1 LISGYNPFSDWHTS
15 RKGQSPSGIGF
26 QLGPK
31 TRAQPRNR
39 RRQFRGGV
47 YALNLQSSAAAHPA
61 CALVLQ
67 WFAQQAKK
75 EGDELIGP

>member
-1 LISGYNPFSDWHTS
+1 
-15 RKGQSPSGIGF
+15 
-26 QLGPK
+26 
-31 TRAQPRNR
+31 
-39 RRQFRGGV
+39 
-47 YALNLQSSAAAHPA
+47 LNLQSSAAAHPA